1 MTELYE
7 QLGLPSNLVYLR
19 KVDPKDLPADVKG
32 EIDETKPLFGVYDEE
47 GSQIALVD
55 DLRFAQMMAKEHRFN
70 LQSLH

>member
-7 QLGLPSNLVYLR
+7 ELGLPSNLVYL
-19 KVDPKDLPADVKG
+19 KELDPKELPDDVQG
-32 EIDETKPLFGVYDEE
+32 EIDGSKPIFGVYDEE

-55 DLRFAQMMAKEHRFN
+55 DLSFARMMAEEHRFN